1 MKKPPRAVA
10 VPQPLDVEAA
20 ASRSPR
26 KEHRGTVHLF
36 TNGVAVKTWPT
47 ALPPA
52 LAAFTAAIK
61 PWHCQAALAT
71 TQTLFV
77 VGSVWAKMRHGRT
90 NHPPSQ
96 VYLKRCLQVVDA
108 TKAGAFHPIIYAFLR
123 EAVAGPILWLL
134 SYAITGA
141 RCVHTIWLTR
151 HPPGKLL
158 PAKPDYLQVT
168 LLGAFLYLNQ
178 LFFILGIALSG
189 VVVATC
195 IQPVI
200 PVLTA
205 AMAVSMGME
214 SGSLQKFVG
223 IGLAVGGSVAMVL
236 GGISTASHHSAAES
250 RNLLTGNLCLM
261 ANTVSMSLYYLNA
274 KKLVQRYSPAA
285 VTAWAY
291 ITAASL
297 MGATAAGTISIEQW
311 TVPRPLL
318 GPLLYWIVICSVIGY
333 FVVTAA
339 TQYLPASQV
348 LLLLDGVCVHM

>member
-1 MKKPPRAVA
+1 M
-10 VPQPLDVEAA
+10 
-20 ASRSPR
+20 
-26 KEHRGTVHLF
+26 
-36 TNGVAVKTWPT
+36 
-47 ALPPA
+47 
-52 LAAFTAAIK
+52 
-61 PWHCQAALAT
+61 
-71 TQTLFV
+71 
-77 VGSVWAKMRHGRT
+77 
-90 NHPPSQ
+90 
-96 VYLKRCLQVVDA
+96 YLKRCLQVVDA
-108 TKAGAFHPIIYAFLR
+108 TNAGAFHPIIYAFIR

-134 SYAITGA
+134 AYMVTGLPL
-141 RCVHTIWLTR
+141 RLCD
-151 HPPGKLL
+151 PPPAPPTNTGKLL
-158 PAKPDYLQVT
+158 PAKADYLQVA
-168 LLGAFLYLNQ
+168 LLGSFLYLNQ

-205 AMAVSMGME
+205 AIAVSMGME
-214 SGSLQKFVG
+214 SGSMQKFVG
-223 IGLAVGGSVAMVL
+223 IGLAVAGSVAMVL

-297 MGATAAGTISIEQW
+297 MGATAAGTIEVEQW

-318 GPLLYWIVICSVIGY
+318 GPLLYWIVVCSVVGY

-348 LLLLDGVCVHM
+348 GDAFFECALSHNTSCTGCCVSVLAAVCRDGAGGGGVGGGADMVGPGCCWGDHRAGASDQ